1 MWSLAISVPAEQTGY
16 WVLAAKFSALSFFPH
31 SIDLIPTHVNVSVH
45 RGGDA
50 DCSQAAEALS
60 LFQSGDTTVLEV
72 QEGHRLGSVGLAHI
86 KDQQQT

>member
-1 MWSLAISVPAEQTGY
+1 MFLCIEVNMQT
-16 WVLAAKFSALSFFPH
+16 VLKQVRP
-31 SIDLIPTHVNVSVH
+31 
-45 RGGDA
+45 
-50 DCSQAAEALS
+50 LS